1 LGYVWDL
8 VRYQCVCSKAVISL
22 SRFWNSAPFF
32 FTILIEA
39 STCAKQVRYTVL
51 RRSFGVPELL
61 RFPIF
66 IFSKRIA
73 LRVNLNSWFDDNHVD
88 PRLP

>member
-1 LGYVWDL
+1 LGL
-8 VRYQCVCSKAVISL
+8 GKISVRLFKGSNISFEIL
-22 SRFWNSAPFF
+22 EFSPVF